1 MTKKFTIHIKGGFS
15 ERKGLIQFSDIVQTD
30 SLNDRTRNKIYSAIQ
45 DIFTS
50 LDSNMVGLKNK
61 FCEYLYEEI
70 LSLTKNHI
78 PRSHNSYCPYDY
90 GKIFESIYEMILS
103 YDYNEVF
110 DLIEGMIKTFNYVDD
125 KNPFKIDHK
134 EDIFINRINSIFVN
148 ENVNYKIINGLITDI
163 VGKEEINSI
172 NETINNSDKVVSNH
186 FKKAL
191 ELLYKTKDY
200 DNSIKESITAVES
213 ICQIITGNNK
223 ATLGDGLKK
232 LKEDI
237 HPALKTAFEKLYGYT
252 SDANGIRHANG
263 IGEGNSTFSEARYML
278 ISCSAFINY
287 LKEQCN
293 INN

>member
-1 MTKKFTIHIKGGFS
+1 MSNEIKCRVISKGIEEGEAIVTKDSISFLGGVDPDTGVVIDKKHELYNQCITDKILIIPSGKGSTVGS
-15 ERKGLIQFSDIVQTD
+15 YV
-30 SLNDRTRNKIYSAIQ
+30 IYQ
-45 DIFTS
+45 
-50 LDSNMVGLKNK
+50 
-61 FCEYLYEEI
+61 
-70 LSLTKNHI
+70 
-78 PRSHNSYCPYDY
+78 
-90 GKIFESIYEMILS
+90 
-103 YDYNEVF
+103 
-110 DLIEGMIKTFNYVDD
+110 MIKTFNYVDD

-223 ATLGDGLKK
+223 ATLGDGLKE